1 MIENAVEVVLERMAV
16 EAEVM
21 QLVVRGECL
30 VILVLELEIE
40 TEIVIVTG
48 IDIPLA
54 KIAIV
59 TNELVVH
66 LVAVVCR
73 VIRLEEGNVHV
84 VLV

>member
-1 MIENAVEVVLERMAV
+1 MIENAVEVVLERMAA

-48 IDIPLA
+48 IDILLA
-54 KIAIV
+54 KIVIV

-84 VLV
+84 VLA